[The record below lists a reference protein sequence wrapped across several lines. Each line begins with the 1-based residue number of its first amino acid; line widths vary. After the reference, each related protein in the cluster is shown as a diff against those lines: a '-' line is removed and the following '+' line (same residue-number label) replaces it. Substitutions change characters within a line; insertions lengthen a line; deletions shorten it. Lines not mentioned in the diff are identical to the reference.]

1 MGVEKTEEIWSLYGK
16 RERERER
23 ERERKGERRLW
34 TYRLWGS
41 WVQRQADVALG
52 LKLGVITRL
61 TFLPTQLSL
70 KAFDAWILYISFL
83 LTSSF
88 HVFLVRGFRL
98 KVLMAPFYM

>member
-1 MGVEKTEEIWSLYGK
+1 MG

-23 ERERKGERRLW
+23 EGERRLW

-88 HVFLVRGFRL
+88 HVFLDRGFRL
-98 KVLMAPFYM
+98 KVFLSHGAILYVTSGQGSPLQIDLI